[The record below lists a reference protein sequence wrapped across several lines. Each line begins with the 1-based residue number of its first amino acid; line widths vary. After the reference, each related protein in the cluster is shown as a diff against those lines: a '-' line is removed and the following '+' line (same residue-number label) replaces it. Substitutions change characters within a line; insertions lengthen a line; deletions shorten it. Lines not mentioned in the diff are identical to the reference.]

1 MIPGKYKRKPLRIW
15 YYVMVLWLAY
25 YIRKYCRE
33 KGMDWRAIDW
43 ASEIDWRQGYGYAK
57 EYILSMLRTTLDRYE
72 ELSERDID
80 VMMKYY
86 ERQAAILA
94 QYHR

>member
-1 MIPGKYKRKPLRIW
+1 
-15 YYVMVLWLAY
+15 
-25 YIRKYCRE
+25 
-33 KGMDWRAIDW
+33 MDWRAIDW